1 MLLIYAFIGLCVA
14 FGIMAISLFCAVMQ
28 CQRLPF
34 WAAIENDDWFHTNHD
49 DSLSSLPESA
59 QKADINN
66 TRYPS

>member
-1 MLLIYAFIGLCVA
+1 
-14 FGIMAISLFCAVMQ
+14 MQ